1 MQHMS
6 SELKYTLFLG
16 IGNQVCLRHMSSIFL
31 NFIEILTRDIIFM
44 TKELVLTFS
53 NKVVFGSV
61 FGNVGDDSLDE
72 LENSVH

>member
-6 SELKYTLFLG
+6 SKLKYTLFLG
-16 IGNQVCLRHMSSIFL
+16 IGNRVCLCYMSSIFL

>member
-1 MQHMS
+1 
-6 SELKYTLFLG
+6 
-16 IGNQVCLRHMSSIFL
+16 
-31 NFIEILTRDIIFM
+31 M

-61 FGNVGDDSLDE
+61 FRSVGDDSLDE